1 MSRTRNVGSG
11 RTRVVGLVL
20 LAVLVGAPLAI
31 ASALPGA
38 SAASPPVAPGVSPV
52 EGQQFSGNWT
62 QVNDPAATNGTAVM
76 LGSDG
81 ASVATTTVDG
91 SYTLNFR
98 VKSSAARVALTLNG
112 QQVGTAVLYTG
123 AWQTVSVP
131 VRVTGAPTWG
141 VQQLPAVGYTP
152 QPLYLDWMSLQVA
165 TPGYTTAGNKIIAP
179 DGSQFVPR
187 GVVRDGFQYQP
198 TGPYYMSDNDF
209 QAMYL
214 WGSTVVRLPLDQMQ
228 WLSTSCNYDSTYASR
243 LDAAVQSIT
252 SRGMV
257 ALLTLSRAAA
267 GQACGTGQL
276 VPMADDYSI
285 PFWTQVANR
294 YKNNPLVAFDLFN
307 EPHDISEAV
316 WHDGGMVGSPAW
328 HAVGMQQLY
337 NTVRGTGAT
346 NVLFISGTNWAF
358 NIDVS
363 LRRPIDGYG
372 IVYGTHLYN
381 PPESGPVRSD
391 ADGVVTPVAG
401 RYPVAVTEFG
411 TSSGTALYNQNVIAF
426 AEQRGIGWMAFKWY
440 SLPSTY
446 ALLNDFTT
454 YTPSPA
460 GAPVEAALL
469 KARGWTT
476 LGGLPAP
483 VPTTVATATA
493 KTAAAKAPVK
503 APVKK

>member
-11 RTRVVGLVL
+11 RTRAIGLVL
-20 LAVLVGAPLAI
+20 LLAVIAATPLAI

-38 SAASPPVAPGVSPV
+38 SAASPPVAPGPSPV

-81 ASVATTTVDG
+81 ASVATTTVAG

-98 VKSSAARVALTLNG
+98 VRSSAARVAFTLNG
-112 QQVGTAVLYTG
+112 QQVGTAVLYSG
-123 AWQTVSVP
+123 AWQTVSMP
-131 VRVTGAPTWG
+131 VRVTGSPTWG
-141 VQQLPAVGYTP
+141 VQQLPAIGYTP
-152 QPLYLDWMSLQVA
+152 QPVYLDWMSLQIA
-165 TPGYTTAGNKIIAP
+165 TPGYTTAGNQIIGP
-179 DGSQFVPR
+179 DGNQFVPR
-187 GVVRDGFQYQP
+187 GVVRDGFQFQP
-198 TGPYYMSDNDF
+198 TGNYFLSDNDF

-214 WGSTVVRLPLDQMQ
+214 WGATTVRLPLDQMQ
-228 WLSTSCNYDSTYASR
+228 WLSTSCLFDPTYVSR
-243 LDAAVQSIT
+243 LDSAVQSIT

-257 ALLTLSRAAA
+257 AVLTLSRSNS
-267 GQACGTGQL
+267 GQACGAGVL
-276 VPMADDYSI
+276 APMADDYSI
-285 PFWTQVANR
+285 QFWTQVATH
-294 YKNNPLVAFDLFN
+294 YKNNPLVAFDLYN
-307 EPHDISEAV
+307 EPHNISEVV
-316 WHDGGMVGSPAW
+316 WHDGGTVGSPAW

-337 NTVRGTGAT
+337 DTVRGTGAT
-346 NVLFISGTNWAF
+346 NVVFVSGMNWAF

-391 ADGVVTPVAG
+391 ADGAVTPVAA

-411 TSSGTALYNQNVIAF
+411 SSSGTALYNQNVIAF
-426 AEQRGIGWMAFKWY
+426 AEQRHIGWMAFKWY
-440 SLPSTY
+440 SLPSQY
-446 ALLNDFTT
+446 ALITDFLS

-460 GAPVEAALL
+460 GAPVRAALL
-469 KARGWTT
+469 QAKGWAT

-483 VPTTVATATA
+483 VPVPTTIAVT
-493 KTAAAKAPVK
+493 TAAAAR
-503 APVKK
+503 KK